1 MEPRMSRSLG
11 VFLAVLLCSTLA
23 QTGFA
28 MAQQS
33 HSPAHVSCSD
43 GSLQLVGSHTHG
55 KRSACIVRPH
65 HAMVETT
72 YYQNA
77 SKVGGSALAAFPEMR
92 LRYGVARHIELFVD
106 PPSEIAKSGL
116 RGTGIYFMSRMGL
129 GAKVELPPLAGIA
142 TSFSLESH
150 PPLEAM
156 AYLKTFPLFDMHF
169 DSSVSLQ
176 PNFTANVEVGTLAFR
191 QYGLAAHM
199 LGYHD
204 AFSLTHTLGSSFALT
219 GELGSQS
226 RVAFGSTAQTTGT
239 LALSRLVAKHILANV
254 EIGTAFNATGN
265 SKPHYF
271 GATFSIR

>member
-1 MEPRMSRSLG
+1 MSRTLG
-11 VFLAVLLCSTLA
+11 LFLAALLFAATA
-23 QTGFA
+23 QTGISVA
-28 MAQQS
+28 RQS
-33 HSPAHVSCSD
+33 QTTAHVSCSD

-55 KRSACIVRPH
+55 KRSACIVKPH
-65 HAMVETT
+65 RAMVETT

-92 LRYGVARHIELFVD
+92 LRYGLARHIELFVD

-116 RGTGIYFMSRMGL
+116 RGTGIYFMSRIGL
-129 GAKVELPPLAGIA
+129 GAKVELPPLQGIA
-142 TSFSLESH
+142 TSLSLESH

-156 AYLKTFPLFDMHF
+156 AYLKTFPLFDMHL

-176 PNFTANVEVGTLAFR
+176 PNLTANVEVGTLAFR
-191 QYGLAAHM
+191 QYGMASRM
-199 LGYHD
+199 LGYHE
-204 AFSLTHTLGSSFALT
+204 AFSLTRALGSSFALT
-219 GELGSQS
+219 GELRSQS
-226 RVAFGSTAQTTGT
+226 RVAFGSAAQSTGT
-239 LALSRLVAKHILANV
+239 LALSRLVAKHVLANI